1 MKINDEKHLLFL
13 HILDAMKVQGNAQE
27 CFLVDR
33 IRAEFENMFSMELNY
48 ARTRNTAEFDEDVRN
63 VRDAL
68 YQACKKHPLFA
79 NSPEQGVCILLEEVG
94 ELAQEV
100 NDNSLDYQWKSR
112 AYEEAAQ
119 VAAVAIRFMR
129 KIR

>member
-1 MKINDEKHLLFL
+1 MTINDDKHLVFL
-13 HILDAMKVQGNAQE
+13 HILDAMKVQANAQE

-33 IRAEFENMFSMELNY
+33 IRAEFETLFASELVS
-48 ARTRNTAEFDEDVRN
+48 ARTRSTAEFDEDIRN
-63 VRDAL
+63 VREEIYL
-68 YQACKKHPLFA
+68 ACKKHPLFV
-79 NSPEQGVCILLEEVG
+79 NSPEQALCVLFEEVG